1 MRPVVP
7 LIFLLLLQGCAPVG
21 TIRDDNILLLE
32 DSDQGAQSGLAEEL
46 LANSHISLARGAG
59 PDGSDAILVEYVGS
73 EHGSK
78 RVLARYPLNRKV
90 DQATLS
96 FDVRFDEDFQWQ
108 LGGKLHGL
116 GPVQLVTG
124 GGQRRADGWSARIM
138 FRQGGRCS
146 TYLYEQSR
154 GKKYGVGDTTV
165 APVFTAG
172 QWHHVVFRIRL
183 NEPGKAN
190 GFARIL
196 IDDQEVVDTT
206 GVNFRG
212 EGGEHTRI
220 QKFLFSTFHGGNSRK
235 WAPAD
240 NDGNPVTVHAWFD
253 NFKVT
258 AN

>member
-1 MRPVVP
+1 MRLAVP
-7 LIFLLLLQGCAPVG
+7 LTFLLLLQGCTPVS

-32 DSDQGAQSGLAEEL
+32 NFDQGAHSGLANEL
-46 LANSHISLARGAG
+46 LANPHITLARGAG
-59 PDGSDAILVEYVGS
+59 IDGSDAILVEYVGF

-78 RVLARYPLNRKV
+78 RVLARYPLGRKV

-108 LGGKLHGL
+108 SGGKLHGL
-116 GPVQLVTG
+116 GPQQAVTG
-124 GGQRRADGWSARIM
+124 GGQRRADGWSARVM
-138 FRQGGRCS
+138 FRQDGRCS

-154 GKKYGVGDTTV
+154 EKKYGIGETTD

-172 QWHHVVFRIRL
+172 HWYHVTFQVRL

-196 IDDQEVVDTT
+196 IDDREVVNTT

-212 EGGEHTRI
+212 EGGERTRI

-235 WAPAD
+235 WAPV
-240 NDGNPVTVHAWFD
+240 DGDGKPVTVHAWFD
-253 NFKVT
+253 NFMVT